1 VGLSTLYPIPSHREG
16 GDIDIYTYS
25 ASKNMSDNK
34 ANALADTLMMQ
45 QGLDIDCKKTPKHS
59 SFYYKGIPVENHK
72 TFLNVH
78 AYQIAKQMEEVLKER
93 MNPQPVTLGTEE
105 ILIPSAEFNTL
116 FVFFHAAQH
125 LGSGLSIHHLRDWA
139 VLINRY
145 GLPKGITDKRLLR
158 AMSAFTTLCNQ
169 LLGTTVEVKE
179 EKKFA
184 EKILNEMLHPR
195 YYKQP
200 LPKSKIK
207 IVVYKVKRFIYTQK
221 FKGEIFN
228 NSPWKSLYVSILHH
242 LRHPHKIFN

>member
-1 VGLSTLYPIPSHREG
+1 
-16 GDIDIYTYS
+16 
-25 ASKNMSDNK
+25 
-34 ANALADTLMMQ
+34 
-45 QGLDIDCKKTPKHS
+45 
-59 SFYYKGIPVENHK
+59 
-72 TFLNVH
+72 
-78 AYQIAKQMEEVLKER
+78 MEEVLKER

-125 LGSGLSIHHLRDWA
+125 LGSGLALHHLCDWA

-158 AMSAFTTLCNQ
+158 TMFAFTSLCNR
-169 LLGTTVEVKE
+169 LLGTSVDVKG
-179 EKKFA
+179 EKKYA
-184 EKILNEMLHPR
+184 EKILNEMLHPK

-200 LPKSKIK
+200 LPKSKLGV
-207 IVVYKVKRFIYTQK
+207 VVYKVRRFVYTHKLKR
-221 FKGEIFN
+221 EIFN